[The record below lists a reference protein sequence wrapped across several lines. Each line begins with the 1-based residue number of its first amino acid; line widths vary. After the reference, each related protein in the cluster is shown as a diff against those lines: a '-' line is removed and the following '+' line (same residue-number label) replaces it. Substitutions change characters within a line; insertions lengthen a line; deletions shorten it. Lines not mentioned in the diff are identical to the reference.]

1 MCVPQL
7 FYHGTYIYMSR
18 KILINTLFES
28 NISDK
33 LSKTIVAMQLRC
45 YLKRNIG
52 RQQPRENL
60 NQSNVESVLNSVL
73 YGIGATVQM
82 SHLTHNVTRSYK
94 LLVLS

>member
-60 NQSNVESVLNSVL
+60 NQSNVESVLKKVPTYFLKFLS
-73 YGIGATVQM
+73 I
-82 SHLTHNVTRSYK
+82 RS
-94 LLVLS
+94 